1 VKTVGQ
7 SEAPLHC
14 TSGGRGSTEPD
25 HAATLRLTPEDL
37 QEAAAITAVIL
48 AEGSSDIEILRK
60 SLASLHPSRKTIFSF
75 FDHRELSVDG
85 GTSYLVK
92 FLKAFA
98 AARAALQIV
107 AVFDKRR
114 SRRSGL

>member
-1 VKTVGQ
+1 MPESGDPGVEPCICGGKHSFVESTGFRVPGGWQ

-60 SLASLHPSRKTIFSF
+60 SLASLHPSRKTIF
-75 FDHRELSVDG
+75 
-85 GTSYLVK
+85 
-92 FLKAFA
+92 
-98 AARAALQIV
+98 
-107 AVFDKRR
+107 R
-114 SRRSGL
+114 SLIIAN

>member
-1 VKTVGQ
+1 MPESSDAGVEPCICGGKHSFRRVDRVPSTLVKTVGQ

-60 SLASLHPSRKTIFSF
+60 SLASLHPSRKTIF
-75 FDHRELSVDG
+75 
-85 GTSYLVK
+85 
-92 FLKAFA
+92 
-98 AARAALQIV
+98 
-107 AVFDKRR
+107 R
-114 SRRSGL
+114 SLIIAN